1 MKFWFFLFNKIVK
14 IIILKN
20 ISILFKNA
28 KFHIQGTKQQFSIVL
43 KVSMSKLKKK
53 KLFIIKIMF
62 IYF

>member
-43 KVSMSKLKKK
+43 KVSMSKLN
-53 KLFIIKIMF
+53 
-62 IYF
+62 